1 METIDPTAEEE
12 RRTRCLTIRRPIIP
26 FRAKR
31 RGAAALS
38 GHQHGDD
45 LPVPPCVCMKCRR
58 VIVPRKWALILHDL
72 AEFLG
77 YFWLFGIWFWPSV
90 GVAPAKS
97 IALPSIALFLLCMR
111 GAAPLAYAA
120 IRGCWI
126 YRTEPTRISMPGR
139 RRRGA
144 RSETTHTPP
153 PTIAADPEQS
163 HTLLARTI
171 HACARHR
178 TARPSFRHG

>member
-1 METIDPTAEEE
+1 MFDDQETHYPVPGETPWERLRYLATNTETIY
-12 RRTRCLTIRRPIIP
+12 
-26 FRAKR
+26 
-31 RGAAALS
+31 
-38 GHQHGDD
+38 
-45 LPVPPCVCMKCRR
+45 PVPPYVCIKCRR

-120 IRGCWI
+120 IPWVLDIPDDPDAQFYAWATQKSVAYLRFFL
-126 YRTEPTRISMPGR
+126 RMLPV
-139 RRRGA
+139 
-144 RSETTHTPP
+144 
-153 PTIAADPEQS
+153 IAIFILP
-163 HTLLARTI
+163 
-171 HACARHR
+171 
-178 TARPSFRHG
+178 

>member
-1 METIDPTAEEE
+1 MFDDQETHYPVPGETPWERLRYLATNTETIY
-12 RRTRCLTIRRPIIP
+12 
-26 FRAKR
+26 
-31 RGAAALS
+31 
-38 GHQHGDD
+38 
-45 LPVPPCVCMKCRR
+45 PVPPYVCMKCRR

-120 IRGCWI
+120 IPRVLDIPDDPDAQFYAWATQKSVA
-126 YRTEPTRISMPGR
+126 YLRFFLRMLPV
-139 RRRGA
+139 
-144 RSETTHTPP
+144 
-153 PTIAADPEQS
+153 IAIFILP
-163 HTLLARTI
+163 
-171 HACARHR
+171 
-178 TARPSFRHG
+178 

>member
-1 METIDPTAEEE
+1 MFDDQETHYPVPWERLRYLATNTETIY
-12 RRTRCLTIRRPIIP
+12 L
-26 FRAKR
+26 
-31 RGAAALS
+31 
-38 GHQHGDD
+38 
-45 LPVPPCVCMKCRR
+45 VPPYVCMKCRR

-120 IRGCWI
+120 IPWVLDI
-126 YRTEPTRISMPGR
+126 PDDPDAQFYAWATQ
-139 RRRGA
+139 
-144 RSETTHTPP
+144 RSVAYLRFFLRMLPV
-153 PTIAADPEQS
+153 IAIFILP
-163 HTLLARTI
+163 
-171 HACARHR
+171 
-178 TARPSFRHG
+178 

>member
-1 METIDPTAEEE
+1 
-12 RRTRCLTIRRPIIP
+12 
-26 FRAKR
+26 
-31 RGAAALS
+31 
-38 GHQHGDD
+38 
-45 LPVPPCVCMKCRR
+45 MKCRR

-120 IRGCWI
+120 IPWALDIPDDPDVQFYAWATQKSVAYLRFFL
-126 YRTEPTRISMPGR
+126 RMLPV
-139 RRRGA
+139 
-144 RSETTHTPP
+144 
-153 PTIAADPEQS
+153 IAIFILP
-163 HTLLARTI
+163 
-171 HACARHR
+171 
-178 TARPSFRHG
+178 

>member
-1 METIDPTAEEE
+1 
-12 RRTRCLTIRRPIIP
+12 
-26 FRAKR
+26 
-31 RGAAALS
+31 
-38 GHQHGDD
+38 
-45 LPVPPCVCMKCRR
+45 MKCRR

-120 IRGCWI
+120 IPWALDI
-126 YRTEPTRISMPGR
+126 PGDPDAQFYAWATQKSVAYLR
-139 RRRGA
+139 FFLRML
-144 RSETTHTPP
+144 PV
-153 PTIAADPEQS
+153 IAIFILP
-163 HTLLARTI
+163 
-171 HACARHR
+171 
-178 TARPSFRHG
+178 

>member
-1 METIDPTAEEE
+1 MFDDQETHYPVPGETPWERLRYLATNTETIY
-12 RRTRCLTIRRPIIP
+12 
-26 FRAKR
+26 
-31 RGAAALS
+31 
-38 GHQHGDD
+38 
-45 LPVPPCVCMKCRR
+45 PVPPYVCMKCRR

-120 IRGCWI
+120 IPWVLDIPDDLDAQFYAWATQKSVAYLRFFL
-126 YRTEPTRISMPGR
+126 RMLPM
-139 RRRGA
+139 
-144 RSETTHTPP
+144 
-153 PTIAADPEQS
+153 IAIFILP
-163 HTLLARTI
+163 
-171 HACARHR
+171 
-178 TARPSFRHG
+178 

>member
-1 METIDPTAEEE
+1 MFDDQET
-12 RRTRCLTIRRPIIP
+12 
-26 FRAKR
+26 
-31 RGAAALS
+31 
-38 GHQHGDD
+38 HY
-45 LPVPPCVCMKCRR
+45 PVPGETPWERLRYLATSTETMKWRR

-120 IRGCWI
+120 IPWVLDIPDDPDAQFYAWATQKSVAYLRFFL
-126 YRTEPTRISMPGR
+126 RMLPV
-139 RRRGA
+139 
-144 RSETTHTPP
+144 
-153 PTIAADPEQS
+153 IAIFILP
-163 HTLLARTI
+163 
-171 HACARHR
+171 
-178 TARPSFRHG
+178 

>member
-1 METIDPTAEEE
+1 MFDDQETHYPVPGETPWERLRYLATNTETIY
-12 RRTRCLTIRRPIIP
+12 
-26 FRAKR
+26 
-31 RGAAALS
+31 
-38 GHQHGDD
+38 
-45 LPVPPCVCMKCRR
+45 PVPPYVCMKCRR

-120 IRGCWI
+120 IPWVLNIPDDPDAQFYAWATQKSVAYLRFFL
-126 YRTEPTRISMPGR
+126 RMLPV
-139 RRRGA
+139 
-144 RSETTHTPP
+144 
-153 PTIAADPEQS
+153 IAIFILP
-163 HTLLARTI
+163 
-171 HACARHR
+171 
-178 TARPSFRHG
+178 

>member
-1 METIDPTAEEE
+1 MESCLLIWNYDPTAEEE
-12 RRTRCLTIRRPIIP
+12 RQTRCLTIRRPY
-26 FRAKR
+26 
-31 RGAAALS
+31 
-38 GHQHGDD
+38 
-45 LPVPPCVCMKCRR
+45 VCKKCRR

-120 IRGCWI
+120 IPWVLDIPDDPDAQFYAWATQKSVAYLRFFL
-126 YRTEPTRISMPGR
+126 RMLPV
-139 RRRGA
+139 
-144 RSETTHTPP
+144 
-153 PTIAADPEQS
+153 IAIFILP
-163 HTLLARTI
+163 
-171 HACARHR
+171 
-178 TARPSFRHG
+178 

>member
-1 METIDPTAEEE
+1 MFDDQETHYPVPGETPWERLRYLATNTETIY
-12 RRTRCLTIRRPIIP
+12 
-26 FRAKR
+26 
-31 RGAAALS
+31 
-38 GHQHGDD
+38 
-45 LPVPPCVCMKCRR
+45 PVPPYVCMKWRR

-120 IRGCWI
+120 IPWVLDIPDDPDAQFYAWATQKSVAYLRFFL
-126 YRTEPTRISMPGR
+126 RLLPV
-139 RRRGA
+139 
-144 RSETTHTPP
+144 
-153 PTIAADPEQS
+153 IAIFILP
-163 HTLLARTI
+163 
-171 HACARHR
+171 
-178 TARPSFRHG
+178 

>member
-1 METIDPTAEEE
+1 MFDDQETHYPVPGETPWERLRYLATNTETIY
-12 RRTRCLTIRRPIIP
+12 
-26 FRAKR
+26 
-31 RGAAALS
+31 
-38 GHQHGDD
+38 
-45 LPVPPCVCMKCRR
+45 PVPPYVCMKCRR

-120 IRGCWI
+120 IPWVLDI
-126 YRTEPTRISMPGR
+126 PDEPDAQFYAWATQKSVAYLRFFLRMLPV
-139 RRRGA
+139 
-144 RSETTHTPP
+144 
-153 PTIAADPEQS
+153 IAIFILP
-163 HTLLARTI
+163 
-171 HACARHR
+171 
-178 TARPSFRHG
+178 

>member
-1 METIDPTAEEE
+1 MFDDQETHYPVPGETPWERLRYLATNTETIY
-12 RRTRCLTIRRPIIP
+12 
-26 FRAKR
+26 
-31 RGAAALS
+31 
-38 GHQHGDD
+38 
-45 LPVPPCVCMKCRR
+45 PVPPYVCMKCRR

-120 IRGCWI
+120 IPWALDILDDPDAQFYAWATQKSVAYLRFFL
-126 YRTEPTRISMPGR
+126 RMLPV
-139 RRRGA
+139 
-144 RSETTHTPP
+144 
-153 PTIAADPEQS
+153 IAIFILP
-163 HTLLARTI
+163 
-171 HACARHR
+171 
-178 TARPSFRHG
+178 

>member
-1 METIDPTAEEE
+1 MFDDQETHYPVPGETPWERLRYLATNTETIY
-12 RRTRCLTIRRPIIP
+12 
-26 FRAKR
+26 
-31 RGAAALS
+31 
-38 GHQHGDD
+38 
-45 LPVPPCVCMKCRR
+45 PVPPYVCMKCRR

-120 IRGCWI
+120 IPWMLDIPDDPDAQFYAWATQKSVAYLRFFL
-126 YRTEPTRISMPGR
+126 RMLPV
-139 RRRGA
+139 
-144 RSETTHTPP
+144 
-153 PTIAADPEQS
+153 IAIFILP
-163 HTLLARTI
+163 
-171 HACARHR
+171 
-178 TARPSFRHG
+178 

>member
-1 METIDPTAEEE
+1 MESCLLIWNYETIY
-12 RRTRCLTIRRPIIP
+12 
-26 FRAKR
+26 
-31 RGAAALS
+31 
-38 GHQHGDD
+38 
-45 LPVPPCVCMKCRR
+45 PVPPYVCMKCRR

-120 IRGCWI
+120 IPWVLDIPDDPDAQFYAWATQKSVAYLRFFL
-126 YRTEPTRISMPGR
+126 RMLPV
-139 RRRGA
+139 
-144 RSETTHTPP
+144 
-153 PTIAADPEQS
+153 IAIFILP
-163 HTLLARTI
+163 
-171 HACARHR
+171 
-178 TARPSFRHG
+178 